1 MQLKSIYKKFKTW
14 QAKKRYSNTYLSF
27 TIFNYIILVLIA
39 LTCVLPLVNV
49 LAVSLSEKSAVEAGL
64 VGFFPIRLTFDS
76 YGYVFSTPAFF
87 NALWISVKRTVLGT
101 AISLVLTTLLAYAM
115 SRPTTQFRGRGVYM
129 TIIVISMLFSGGLV
143 PTYIVV
149 ANGLGLKDTIWA
161 LVLPGA
167 VHIYSAIIMMNF
179 FRQLPRDIE
188 EAAYIDGADH
198 FQTLVK
204 IILPCSLPIIAT
216 VVLFVFINQW
226 NSWFDGLIYNSQPEN
241 YPLQTYL
248 QQFMAEPPKINLDS
262 MFVEISNNSLASANI
277 FIIMLPIIIIYPAL
291 QKYFIKGMVLGS
303 VKG

>member
-1 MQLKSIYKKFKTW
+1 MQVKQIYKKFKIW
-14 QAKKRYSNTYLSF
+14 QNKKRYSNSYLAF
-27 TIFNYIILVLIA
+27 TIINYIILALIA
-39 LTCVLPLVNV
+39 LTCLLPLINV
-49 LAVSLSEKSAVEAGL
+49 LAVSLSEKSAVEAGQ
-64 VGFFPIRLTFDS
+64 VGFLPVKFTFDS
-76 YGYVFSTPAFF
+76 YGYVFSTPAFYS
-87 NALWISVKRTVLGT
+87 ALWVSIKRTVLGSI
-101 AISLVLTTLLAYAM
+101 ISLVVTTLLAYAM
-115 SRPTTQFRGRGVYM
+115 SRPNEQFRGRQVYM
-129 TIIVISMLFSGGLV
+129 VIIVISMLFSGGLV
-143 PTYIVV
+143 PTYIIV
-149 ANGLGLKDTIWA
+149 ANGLALKDTIWA

-198 FQTLVK
+198 IQTMIK
-204 IILPCSLPIIAT
+204 IVLPCSLPIIAT

-248 QQFMAEPPKINLDS
+248 QQFMAEPPKINIDS
-262 MFVEISNNSLASANI
+262 MFVQISNSSLASANI
-277 FIIMLPIIIIYPAL
+277 FIIMLPILLIYPAL

>member
-1 MQLKSIYKKFKTW
+1 M
-14 QAKKRYSNTYLSF
+14 
-27 TIFNYIILVLIA
+27 V
-39 LTCVLPLVNV
+39 
-49 LAVSLSEKSAVEAGL
+49 
-64 VGFFPIRLTFDS
+64 
-76 YGYVFSTPAFF
+76 
-87 NALWISVKRTVLGT
+87 
-101 AISLVLTTLLAYAM
+101 
-115 SRPTTQFRGRGVYM
+115 
-129 TIIVISMLFSGGLV
+129 IIVISMLFSGGLV

-198 FQTLVK
+198 FQTMIK

-216 VVLFVFINQW
+216 VVLFVFINHW
-226 NSWFDGLIYNSQPEN
+226 NSWFDGLIYNTQPEN

-248 QQFMAEPPKINLDS
+248 QQFMAEPPKINIDS
-262 MFVEISNNSLASANI
+262 MFVQISNNSLASANI
-277 FIIMLPIIIIYPAL
+277 FIIMLPILVIYPAL

>member
-1 MQLKSIYKKFKTW
+1 M
-14 QAKKRYSNTYLSF
+14 
-27 TIFNYIILVLIA
+27 FNYIILTLIA
-39 LTCVLPLVNV
+39 LVCLLPLINV
-49 LAVSLSEKSAVEAGL
+49 LAVSLSEKSAVEAGK
-64 VGFFPIRLTFDS
+64 VGFIPVNFTLDS

-87 NALWISVKRTVLGT
+87 KALWVSVKRTVLGT

-115 SRPTTQFRGRGVYM
+115 SRPTEQFRGRGVYM
-129 TIIVISMLFSGGLV
+129 VIIVISMLFSGGLV
-143 PTYIVV
+143 PTYIIV

-167 VHIYSAIIMMNF
+167 VHIYSAIIMMNY

-198 FQTLVK
+198 FQTMLK

-248 QQFMAEPPKINLDS
+248 QQFMAEPPKINIDS
-262 MFVEISNNSLASANI
+262 MFVQISNNSLASANI
-277 FIIMLPIIIIYPAL
+277 VIIMLPIIIIYPAL

>member
-1 MQLKSIYKKFKTW
+1 MQVKNLYNNFKKW
-14 QAKKRYSNTYLSF
+14 QAKKRYSNTYLVF
-27 TIFNYIILVLIA
+27 TVFNYIILVLIA
-39 LTCVLPLVNV
+39 LLCLLPLINV
-49 LAVSLSEKSAVEAGL
+49 LAVSLSEKSAVEAGQ
-64 VGFFPIRLTFDS
+64 VGFIPVNFTLDS
-76 YGYVFSTPAFF
+76 YGYVFSTSAFF
-87 NALWISVKRTVLGT
+87 KALWVSVKRTVLGT

-115 SRPTTQFRGRGVYM
+115 SRPTEQFRGRGVYM
-129 TIIVISMLFSGGLV
+129 VIIVISMLFSGGLV
-143 PTYIVV
+143 PTYIII

-198 FQTLVK
+198 FQTMIR
-204 IILPCSLPIIAT
+204 IILPCSLPIMAT

-248 QQFMAEPPKINLDS
+248 QQFMAEPPKINIDS
-262 MFVEISNNSLASANI
+262 MFVQISNNSLASANI
-277 FIIMLPIIIIYPAL
+277 VIIMLPIIIIYPAL